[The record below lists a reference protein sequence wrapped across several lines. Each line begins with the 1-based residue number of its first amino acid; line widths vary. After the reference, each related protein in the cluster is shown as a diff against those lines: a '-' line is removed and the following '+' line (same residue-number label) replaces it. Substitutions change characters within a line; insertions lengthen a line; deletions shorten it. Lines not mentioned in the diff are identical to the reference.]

1 MQVSVEHSR
10 ELFALLK
17 GAGKDVVYY
26 ELEGGGHGGAVFWT
40 DRILDIMETFI
51 KERRL

>member
-1 MQVSVEHSR
+1 MEHSR
-10 ELFALLK
+10 ELYGLLK
-17 GAGKDVVYY
+17 SAGKDVVYY